1 MAEKCG
7 YVLCLLLGAFLLA
20 TGVLWEGRDIDG
32 TTVSVAGLA
41 AQQKEAPRV
50 ALTFDDGP
58 NSVYTKTLLDGLKER
73 DVKASFFLMGKN
85 ISGNEELVKRMHDE
99 GHLIGNHTFDHV
111 QLTRLS
117 DAEACEQITK
127 TSNAIY
133 EITGEYTTFIRPPF
147 GEWKKDLD
155 CVVTML
161 PVMWTVDP
169 VDWNT
174 DDSNLVVQ
182 RVESVTQDED
192 IILLHDNY
200 ASSVEAALRIVDD
213 LTSQGYQFVTVD
225 ELLLE

>member
-7 YVLCLLLGAFLLA
+7 YVLCFLLGAFLLA
-20 TGVLWEGRDIDG
+20 AGVLWEGRDIDG
-32 TTVSVAGLA
+32 TTVSIANVA

-58 NSVYTKTLLDGLKER
+58 NSVYTKKLLDGLRKR

-85 ISGNEELVKRMHDE
+85 ISGNEALVKRMHDE

-111 QLTRLS
+111 QLTKLS

-161 PVMWTVDP
+161 PVMWTIDP

-174 DDSNLVVQ
+174 DDSSLVVQ
-182 RVESVTQDED
+182 RVESVAQDED

-200 ASSVEAALRIVDD
+200 ASSVEAALCIVDD
-213 LTSQGYQFVTVD
+213 LTSQGYRFVTVD